1 MRLAHV
7 YSHHFPALRALLL
20 VAAASWGSAALHAK
34 EPPQAPTRVEIM
46 GLVTDPRVDE
56 ISGLAASRRR
66 DGVLWAHN
74 DSGKPNSLFALSP
87 RGAVMAEYTIDGV
100 ENVDWEDLASFQLD
114 GQAWLLIADMGDNG
128 GLRQTVRFILVP
140 EPDPRSARQGRLAPE
155 WILEARWPD
164 GPRDSESM
172 AVDPDSRTIYLLSK
186 RRVPVQV
193 FSLALAPPETADE
206 VRTIA
211 QIGTLP
217 GIPQPSQEEIAQS
230 PEIGRWLGQ
239 PTAMDR
245 RADGAFV
252 VITYRDAYLFIP
264 GPGDD
269 AAATLRRTP
278 FRLGLPRTPQAEA
291 VAFARDGRSVFAT
304 TERLPAP
311 ILRARLGRR
320 VQPAR

>member
-1 MRLAHV
+1 MSSRPTPV
-7 YSHHFPALRALLL
+7 ALRALLL
-20 VAAASWGSAALHAK
+20 VAVTLGGSAALYAK
-34 EPPQAPTRVEIM
+34 ELPKAATRVEIM
-46 GLVTDPRVDE
+46 GLVTDSRVAE

-74 DSGKPNSLFALSP
+74 DSGNTNSLFALSP
-87 RGAVMAEYTIDGV
+87 RGAVIAEYTIDGV
-100 ENVDWEDLASFQLD
+100 DNVDWEDIASFELD
-114 GQAWLLIADMGDNG
+114 GQPWLLCADMGDNG
-128 GLRQTVRFILVP
+128 ALRPTVRFILVP
-140 EPDPRSARQGRLAPE
+140 EPDIGSARSGRIKAE

-164 GPRDSESM
+164 GPRDAESM
-172 AVDPDSRTIYLLSK
+172 AVDPASRTIYMLSK

-193 FSLALAPPETADE
+193 FALALAPPEAADE
-206 VRTIA
+206 VRTIQ

-217 GIPQPSQEEIAQS
+217 GIPQPSQEEIAAS

-291 VAFARDGRSVFAT
+291 VAFARDGRAVFAT

-311 ILRARLGRR
+311 ILRARLERR
-320 VQPAR
+320 VQPVR